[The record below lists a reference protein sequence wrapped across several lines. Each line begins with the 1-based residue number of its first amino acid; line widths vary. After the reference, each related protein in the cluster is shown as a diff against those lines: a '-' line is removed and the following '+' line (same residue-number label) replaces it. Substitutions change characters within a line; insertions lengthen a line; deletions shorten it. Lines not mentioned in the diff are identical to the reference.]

1 MKWIRDL
8 SIRSKLLTGFALVL
22 LLLLGVIA
30 LAYTR
35 ITQVNEFQKQLSSDF
50 TEALNLTTLIR
61 YEDSI
66 RSRQLEMMV
75 EDTPTERERKR
86 QEIREREQIIDEQ
99 FESLRSLYRN
109 EPHSLEKIQE
119 LKRIENDFRQVRST
133 QVFPLIYAGKQNEAR
148 KLILGPQ
155 LERFE
160 KIRSIAIPMQ
170 QESLHD
176 ADLAVQQSEHIAQQ
190 AAQIFFAVSL
200 AAILICMVL
209 TVALNRIIA
218 NPLKTIADSATR
230 IASGN
235 LSTPPYLMEQTD
247 EVGQLSQAFNRMT
260 LYLKETA
267 DAAERIAA
275 GDLRVGV
282 KPLSEQ
288 DLFGRAFTRM
298 IDNLKST
305 TAELTEGVNVLAAAA
320 SEILASTTQVA
331 SGVAETATAISQT
344 TATVEEVKQAGLLSS
359 QKAKHVA
366 DSAQRANEVAQSGI
380 QAVTAAIDGMNRVQ
394 DQVASVAQSIVTL
407 SEQSQAIGE
416 IIATVND
423 LAEQSNLLAV
433 NASIEAAKAGEQG
446 KGFTVVA
453 QEIRSL
459 AEQSKQATVQV
470 RQILND
476 IQKAT
481 SAAVIATEQGT
492 KTVEVGMRQSQE
504 AGESIRLLG
513 KTVNEAS
520 QAAVQIAASSQQ
532 QLAGMDQ
539 VALAM
544 ENIKTASTQN
554 VDSTRQTETA
564 AHNLHELGQ
573 KIKLLVERYQV
584 SEPPRKE

>member
-8 SIRSKLLTGFALVL
+8 SIRNKLLMGFVLML
-22 LLLLGVIA
+22 LLLLGVIV

-35 ITQVNEFQKQLSSDF
+35 ISQVNEFQKQLSVDF
-50 TEALNLTTLIR
+50 TEALDLTTVIR
-61 YEDSI
+61 YEDST
-66 RSRQLEMMV
+66 RARLLEMIMA
-75 EDTPTERERKR
+75 DTPAERERK
-86 QEIREREQIIDEQ
+86 QHEIRERVQIIEKR
-99 FESLRSLYRN
+99 FENLRLIHRN
-109 EPHSLEKIQE
+109 EPHSLEKLQE
-119 LKRIENDFRQVRST
+119 LELAHNNFKQARET
-133 QVFPLIYAGKQNEAR
+133 QVYPLIYAGRQDEAR
-148 KLILGPQ
+148 KLALGPQ
-155 LERFE
+155 VERFE
-160 KIRSIAIPMQ
+160 KIRDLAIPLQ
-170 QESLHD
+170 QD
-176 ADLAVQQSEHIAQQ
+176 ALRDVDLVRQQSERIAEQ
-190 AAQIFFAVSL
+190 AIQIFVAVSL
-200 AAILICMVL
+200 AAILACMIL
-209 TVALNRIIA
+209 TAILNRSIA
-218 NPLKTIADSATR
+218 NPLKKIADSATQ

-235 LSTPPYLMEQTD
+235 LSTPSYVVEQGD
-247 EVGQLSQAFNRMT
+247 EVGRLSQAFNRMT
-260 LYLKETA
+260 IYLKEKA

-288 DLFGRAFTRM
+288 DLFGRAFSRM

-359 QKAKHVA
+359 QKARHVA
-366 DSAQRANEVAQSGI
+366 DSAQKANEVTQGGI

-433 NASIEAAKAGEQG
+433 NAAIEAAKAGEQG

-476 IQKAT
+476 IQKAN

-492 KTVEVGMRQSQE
+492 KTVAVGMRQSQE

-554 VDSTRQTETA
+554 VGSTRQTETA
-564 AHNLHELGQ
+564 AQNLHELGQ

-584 SEPPRKE
+584 

>member
-1 MKWIRDL
+1 MMKWIRDL
-8 SIRSKLLTGFALVL
+8 SIRNKLLLGFLLML

-30 LAYTR
+30 LAYSR

-50 TEALNLTTLIR
+50 TEALDFTQVVR

-66 RSRQLEMMV
+66 RARQLEMLI
-75 EDTPTERERKR
+75 EDSPVERERRR
-86 QEIREREQIIDEQ
+86 QQIREREEIIDKH
-99 FESLRSLYRN
+99 FESLRLHYRN
-109 EPHSLEKIQE
+109 EPQALEKIQE
-119 LKRIENDFRQVRST
+119 LEKIDNEFKRVRET
-133 QVFPLIYAGKQNEAR
+133 QVFPLIYAGKQDEAR
-148 KLILGPQ
+148 KLVLGAQ

-160 KIRSIAIPMQ
+160 RIRSIIVPLQ
-170 QESLHD
+170 QEALRD
-176 ADLAVQQSEHIAQQ
+176 ADLAVQQSERISEQ
-190 AAQIFFAVSL
+190 AVQIFLEVSL
-200 AAILICMVL
+200 AAILVCIIL
-209 TVALNRIIA
+209 TTVLNRIIA
-218 NPLKTIADSATR
+218 NPLKAIADSAMQ

-235 LSTPPYLMEQTD
+235 LSTPSYVVEQTD
-247 EVGQLSQAFNRMT
+247 EVGRLSQAFNRMT
-260 LYLKETA
+260 IYLKETA

-275 GDLRVGV
+275 GNLRVGV
-282 KPLSEQ
+282 QPLSEQ
-288 DLFGRAFTRM
+288 DLFGHAFARM
-298 IDNLKST
+298 IGNLKLT

-320 SEILASTTQVA
+320 SEILTSTTQVA

-366 DSAQRANEVAQSGI
+366 DSAQKANEVAKSGI
-380 QAVTAAIDGMNRVQ
+380 QAVAAAINGMSRVQ
-394 DQVASVAQSIVTL
+394 DQVTSVAQSIVTL

-453 QEIRSL
+453 QEIRNL

-481 SAAVIATEQGT
+481 TAAVIATEQGT

-513 KTVNEAS
+513 ETVNEAS

-554 VDSTRQTETA
+554 VGSTRQTETA
-564 AHNLHELGQ
+564 AQNLHELGQ

-584 SEPPRKE
+584 

>member
-8 SIRSKLLTGFALVL
+8 SIRNKLLMGFVLVL

-35 ITQVNEFQKQLSSDF
+35 LSQINEFQKQLSRDF
-50 TEALNLTTLIR
+50 TEALDLTTVIR
-61 YEDSI
+61 YQDSI
-66 RSRQLEMMV
+66 RARQLDMLMA
-75 EDTPTERERKR
+75 DTPVERERR
-86 QEIREREQIIDEQ
+86 QNEIREREQIIDKL
-99 FESLRSLYRN
+99 FDNLRLLYQNQPRF
-109 EPHSLEKIQE
+109 LEKIQE
-119 LKRIENDFRQVRST
+119 LERIDNEFKQVRQT
-133 QVFPLIYAGKQNEAR
+133 QVIPLIHAGKQDEAK
-148 KLILGPQ
+148 KLVRGPQ

-160 KIRSIAIPMQ
+160 KIRDIAIPLQ
-170 QESLHD
+170 QEALRD
-176 ADLAVQQSEHIAQQ
+176 VELVMQQSERIAEQ
-190 AAQIFFAVSL
+190 AVQIFFAISL
-200 AAILICMVL
+200 AAVLVCMML
-209 TVALNRIIA
+209 TAVLNRIIA
-218 NPLKTIADSATR
+218 NPLKRIADSATL

-235 LSTPPYLMEQTD
+235 LATPSYVIEQAD
-247 EVGQLSQAFNRMT
+247 EVGRLSQAFHRMSG
-260 LYLKETA
+260 YLKETA
-267 DAAERIAA
+267 NAAERIAA

-288 DLFGRAFTRM
+288 DLFGRAFARM

-320 SEILASTTQVA
+320 SEILTSTTQVA

-366 DSAQRANEVAQSGI
+366 DSAQKANEVTQGGI

-481 SAAVIATEQGT
+481 GAAVIATEQGT

-513 KTVNEAS
+513 ATVSEAS

-554 VDSTRQTETA
+554 VSSTRQTETA
-564 AHNLHELGQ
+564 AQNLHELGQ

-584 SEPPRKE
+584 

>member
-8 SIRSKLLTGFALVL
+8 SIRNKLLTGFMLVL

-35 ITQVNEFQKQLSSDF
+35 ISHINDFQRQLSRDF
-50 TEALNLTTLIR
+50 TQALDLTTVIR

-66 RSRQLEMMV
+66 RARQLEMLIADTSV
-75 EDTPTERERKR
+75 EQKR
-86 QEIREREQIIDEQ
+86 RQQEIRESEQIIDKEL
-99 FESLRSLYRN
+99 ENLRLLYQN
-109 EPHSLEKIQE
+109 EPHSLEKLQE
-119 LKRIENDFRQVRST
+119 LELTHNQFKQVRET
-133 QVFPLIYAGKQNEAR
+133 QVFPLIYAGKQDEA
-148 KLILGPQ
+148 KPLIRGPQ

-160 KIRSIAIPMQ
+160 KIRDLAIPLQ
-170 QESLHD
+170 QEALRD
-176 ADLAVQQSEHIAQQ
+176 ADLTAQQSERIAEQ
-190 AAQIFFAVSL
+190 AVQIFLTASL
-200 AAILICMVL
+200 AALLACIML
-209 TVALNRIIA
+209 TAVLNRIIA
-218 NPLKTIADSATR
+218 NPLKTIADSATQ

-235 LSTPPYLMEQTD
+235 LSTPSYVVEQAD
-247 EVGQLSQAFNRMT
+247 EVGRLSQAFNRMT
-260 LYLKETA
+260 IYLKETA

-282 KPLSEQ
+282 NPLSEG
-288 DLFGRAFTRM
+288 DLFGHAFARM

-305 TAELTEGVNVLAAAA
+305 TAELMEGVNVLAAAA
-320 SEILASTTQVA
+320 SEILASTAQVA

-359 QKAKHVA
+359 QKARHVA
-366 DSAQRANEVAQSGI
+366 DSAQKANAVAQGGI
-380 QAVTAAIDGMNRVQ
+380 QAVTAAIDGMGRVQ

-476 IQKAT
+476 IQKAN

-492 KTVEVGMRQSQE
+492 KTVTVGMRQSQE

-513 KTVNEAS
+513 ETVNVAS

-532 QLAGMDQ
+532 QLVGMDQ
-539 VALAM
+539 MALAM

-554 VDSTRQTETA
+554 VSSTRQTETA
-564 AHNLHELGQ
+564 ARNLHELGQ

-584 SEPPRKE
+584 

>member
-8 SIRSKLLTGFALVL
+8 NIRNKMLAGFTLVL

-35 ITQVNEFQKQLSSDF
+35 ISQVNEFQKRLSNDF
-50 TEALNLTTLIR
+50 TEALDLTQIIR

-66 RSRQLEMMV
+66 RARQLEMLI
-75 EDTPTERERKR
+75 EDTPVERERRR
-86 QEIREREQIIDEQ
+86 QEIRERARIIDKQLEN
-99 FESLRSLYRN
+99 LRLLYRN
-109 EPHSLEKIQE
+109 EPHALAKIQE
-119 LKRIENDFRQVRST
+119 LEQIDNEFEQVRET
-133 QVFPLIYAGKQNEAR
+133 QVFPLIYAGKQSEAQ
-148 KLILGPQ
+148 KLLLGPQ

-160 KIRSIAIPMQ
+160 KIRGIAIPLQ
-170 QESLHD
+170 QEALRD

-190 AAQIFFAVSL
+190 AVQIFLVVSL
-200 AAILICMVL
+200 AAILVCMML
-209 TVALNRIIA
+209 TTVLNRIIA
-218 NPLKTIADSATR
+218 NPLQRIADSAMQ
-230 IASGN
+230 IALGN
-235 LSTPPYLMEQTD
+235 LSTPSYVVEQTD
-247 EVGQLSQAFNRMT
+247 EVGRLSQAFNRMT
-260 LYLKETA
+260 AYLKETA
-267 DAAERIAA
+267 NAAERIAA

-288 DLFGRAFTRM
+288 DLFGRAFVRM

-305 TAELTEGVNVLAAAA
+305 TAELTEGINVLAAAA
-320 SEILASTTQVA
+320 SQILTSTTQVA

-366 DSAQRANEVAQSGI
+366 DSAQKANEVAQGGI

-476 IQKAT
+476 IQKAN

-504 AGESIRLLG
+504 AGKSIRLLG
-513 KTVNEAS
+513 ETVNEAS

-532 QLAGMDQ
+532 QLTGMDQ
-539 VALAM
+539 MALAM

-554 VDSTRQTETA
+554 VGSTRQTEAA

-584 SEPPRKE
+584 

>member
-1 MKWIRDL
+1 MQWIRDL
-8 SIRSKLLTGFALVL
+8 SIRNKLLTGFVLVL

-35 ITQVNEFQKQLSSDF
+35 ISQINEFQKQLSSNF
-50 TEALNLTTLIR
+50 TQALDLTTVIR
-61 YEDSI
+61 YENAI
-66 RSRQLEMMV
+66 RARQLEMLIA
-75 EDTPTERERKR
+75 DTLVERERKQ
-86 QEIREREQIIDEQ
+86 QEIRERAQIIDKQLEN
-99 FESLRSLYRN
+99 LRLLYQN
-109 EPHSLEKIQE
+109 EPPSLEKLQE
-119 LKRIENDFRQVRST
+119 LALIHNEFKQVRET
-133 QVFPLIYAGKQNEAR
+133 QVFPLIYAGKQDEAK
-148 KLILGPQ
+148 KLIRGPQ
-155 LERFE
+155 LERFD
-160 KIRSIAIPMQ
+160 KIRDIVIPLQ
-170 QESLHD
+170 QEALRD
-176 ADLAVQQSEHIAQQ
+176 AGLAVQQSEHIAKQ
-190 AAQIFFAVSL
+190 AVQIFLAVSL
-200 AAILICMVL
+200 AAILVCMIW
-209 TVALNRIIA
+209 TVVLNRIIA
-218 NPLKTIADSATR
+218 NPLKTIADSATQ

-235 LSTPPYLMEQTD
+235 LLTPSYVVEQAD
-247 EVGQLSQAFNRMT
+247 EVGRLSQAFNRMT
-260 LYLKETA
+260 VYLKETA

-288 DLFGRAFTRM
+288 DLFGRAFSRM

-305 TAELTEGVNVLAAAA
+305 TAELTEGVNMLAAAA

-331 SGVAETATAISQT
+331 AGVAETATAISQT

-359 QKAKHVA
+359 QKARHVA
-366 DSAQRANEVAQSGI
+366 DSAQKANEVTQGGI
-380 QAVTAAIDGMNRVQ
+380 QAVTAAINGMNRVQ

-453 QEIRSL
+453 QEIRNL
-459 AEQSKQATVQV
+459 AEQSRQATVQV

-481 SAAVIATEQGT
+481 SVAVIATEQGT

-504 AGESIRLLG
+504 AGKSIRLLG
-513 KTVNEAS
+513 ETVNEAS

-554 VDSTRQTETA
+554 VGSTRQTETA
-564 AHNLHELGQ
+564 ARNLHEVGQ
-573 KIKLLVERYQV
+573 NIKLLVERYQV
-584 SEPPRKE
+584 

>member
-1 MKWIRDL
+1 MNPQGKTMKWIRDL
-8 SIRSKLLTGFALVL
+8 SIRNKLLMGFVLML
-22 LLLLGVIA
+22 LLLLGVIV

-35 ITQVNEFQKQLSSDF
+35 ISQVNEFQKQLSVDF
-50 TEALNLTTLIR
+50 TEALDLTTVIR
-61 YEDSI
+61 YEDST
-66 RSRQLEMMV
+66 RARLLEMIMA
-75 EDTPTERERKR
+75 DTPAERERK
-86 QEIREREQIIDEQ
+86 QHEIRERVQIIEKR
-99 FESLRSLYRN
+99 FENLRLIHRN
-109 EPHSLEKIQE
+109 EPHSLEKLQE
-119 LKRIENDFRQVRST
+119 LELAHNNFKQARET
-133 QVFPLIYAGKQNEAR
+133 QVYPLIYAGRQDEAR
-148 KLILGPQ
+148 KLALGPQ
-155 LERFE
+155 VERFE
-160 KIRSIAIPMQ
+160 KIRDLAIPLQ
-170 QESLHD
+170 QD
-176 ADLAVQQSEHIAQQ
+176 ALRDVDLVRQQSERIAEQ
-190 AAQIFFAVSL
+190 AIQIFFAVSL
-200 AAILICMVL
+200 AAILACMIL
-209 TVALNRIIA
+209 TAILNRSIA
-218 NPLKTIADSATR
+218 NPLKKIADSATQ

-235 LSTPPYLMEQTD
+235 LSTPSYVVEQGD
-247 EVGQLSQAFNRMT
+247 EVGRLSQAFNRMT
-260 LYLKETA
+260 IYLKEKA

-288 DLFGRAFTRM
+288 DLFGRAFSRM

-359 QKAKHVA
+359 QKARHVA
-366 DSAQRANEVAQSGI
+366 DSAQKANEVTQGGI

-433 NASIEAAKAGEQG
+433 NAAIEAAKAGEQG

-459 AEQSKQATVQV
+459 AEQSRQATVQV

-476 IQKAT
+476 IQKAN

-492 KTVEVGMRQSQE
+492 KTVAVGMRQSQE

-554 VDSTRQTETA
+554 VGSTRQTETA
-564 AHNLHELGQ
+564 AQNLHELGQ

-584 SEPPRKE
+584 